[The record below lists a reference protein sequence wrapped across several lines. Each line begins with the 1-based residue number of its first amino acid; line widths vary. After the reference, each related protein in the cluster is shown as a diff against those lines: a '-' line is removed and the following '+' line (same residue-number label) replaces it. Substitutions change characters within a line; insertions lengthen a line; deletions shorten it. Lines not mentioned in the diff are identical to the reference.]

1 MSEDFT
7 RLLILAAIFIV
18 LPVVEGALRR
28 RKRGRGVE
36 GAPAGLPE
44 RDGNGTEARG
54 SAAGAGE
61 DQNEEGASEGLPA
74 HDLWKELRRALAQGQ
89 QPTDPAPEPEPEP
102 QPQTRVI
109 FEAPFVPSPEPEPER
124 RVPPTE
130 EFSPRSGARSTSPEV
145 YRTHLPV
152 PGRASGE
159 VDRVARRPSPL
170 STGEIGDAALPDA
183 QATGGGTGPEAL
195 LALMRGMSATDL
207 RRAVLFHEVLGPP
220 ISERDEDPLGG
231 L

>member
-44 RDGNGTEARG
+44 PDGNGAEAWG
-54 SAAGAGE
+54 GAAGAGE
-61 DQNEEGASEGLPA
+61 DQKEEGASEGLPA

-89 QPTDPAPEPEPEP
+89 QPTDPAPQTQPEP
-102 QPQTRVI
+102 QPRVV
-109 FEAPFVPSPEPEPER
+109 FEAPFVPSPDPESER
-124 RVPPTE
+124 RALPTE

-152 PGRASGE
+152 PDRASGE
-159 VDRVARRPSPL
+159 VQRVARSPSPL
-170 STGEIGDAALPDA
+170 STGAMGKAAAPDA
-183 QATGGGTGPEAL
+183 QAKGGGTAPETL
-195 LALMRGMSATDL
+195 LAFMRGMSATDL